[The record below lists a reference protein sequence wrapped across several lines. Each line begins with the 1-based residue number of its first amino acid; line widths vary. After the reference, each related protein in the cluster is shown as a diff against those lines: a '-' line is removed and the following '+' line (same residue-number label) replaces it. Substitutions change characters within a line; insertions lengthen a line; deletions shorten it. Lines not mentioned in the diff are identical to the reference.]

1 MEKLTKTN
9 YVDLA
14 EDVIKSLITTNRR
27 GEEVILLTTSK
38 IRGILSMVSSIYN
51 DISRETDPKLSSEEI
66 ERLQYFKMRLAYEAG
81 REPKNVGTFVK
92 NAALRKQIDFIGD
105 SREQCLIFC
114 KYMESLVAYHKYYG
128 GKD

>member
-9 YVDLA
+9 YVDVA
-14 EDVIKSLITTNRR
+14 EEVIKSLITTDRR
-27 GEEVILLTTSK
+27 GKKIIPLTTSK

-51 DISRETDPKLSSEEI
+51 DISRETDPELTSEEI

-81 REPKNVGTFVK
+81 RESSVKTFVK
-92 NAALRKQIDFIGD
+92 NAALRKQIDSIGD

-128 GKD
+128 GRD